1 MPRNPSG
8 LHRCENTRPTF
19 ASQIYIPCLSRGEA
33 DKGEA
38 NDGVD
43 PLKREEDVEVGVTK
57 SRGNK
62 VFYAFFWVIS
72 GEWETR
78 GSAMDLQ
85 YPRSGGAL
93 F

>member
-1 MPRNPSG
+1 MM
-8 LHRCENTRPTF
+8 
-19 ASQIYIPCLSRGEA
+19 
-33 DKGEA
+33 
-38 NDGVD
+38 GVD

-78 GSAMDLQ
+78 GSAMDFQ
-85 YPRSGGAL
+85 SPSAL